1 METTTQ
7 GGDAEGLPQDS
18 GLAALSEAMRALA
31 DETRLRILGLLR
43 DQPRYVYDLTER
55 LGISQPLV
63 SHHLKILKV
72 AGLVCCRKDGQ
83 LVSYSLRMGTF
94 RRLGLEAL
102 WCDDGALAR
111 VAQELPDESFDSPG

>member
-1 METTTQ
+1 VDTTTQ
-7 GGDAEGLPQDS
+7 GQDAESVTHDS
-18 GLAALSEAMRALA
+18 GLVALSEAMRALA
-31 DETRLRILGLLR
+31 DETRLRILCLLR

-83 LVSYSLRMGTF
+83 LVSYSVRMGTF

-102 WCDDGALAR
+102 WLNGGALAL
-111 VAQELPDESFDSPG
+111 VAQELSQD